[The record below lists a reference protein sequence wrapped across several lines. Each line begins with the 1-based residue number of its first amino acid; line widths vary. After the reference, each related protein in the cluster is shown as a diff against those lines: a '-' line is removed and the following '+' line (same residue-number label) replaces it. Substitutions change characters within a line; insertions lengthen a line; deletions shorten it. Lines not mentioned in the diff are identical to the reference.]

1 MYGTV
6 NLEFPDNNDDHLW
19 NSCYVYDMV
28 LSSLTIFNLCS
39 MRSALLLFP
48 FHKEEALIV
57 YNTSLLCGVQF
68 I

>member
-19 NSCYVYDMV
+19 NSCYVFDMV
-28 LSSLTIFNLCS
+28 LSSLTIFNLRS
-39 MRSALLLFP
+39 MTSALLLFP
-48 FHKEEALIV
+48 FHKEALIV